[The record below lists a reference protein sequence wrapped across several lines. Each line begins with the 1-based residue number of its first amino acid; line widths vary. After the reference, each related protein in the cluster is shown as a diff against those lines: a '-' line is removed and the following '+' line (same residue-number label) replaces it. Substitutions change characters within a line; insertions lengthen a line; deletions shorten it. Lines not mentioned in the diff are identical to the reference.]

1 MKVTLSS
8 VPGLRLPLLVLLGI
22 LAAGASHALGAP
34 PREEPVVIARS
45 LPPPVRPE
53 RDRGAVDPDQNL
65 ERMVL
70 PLARRTG
77 AEAELARLL
86 ADQQDP
92 SSRSYHRWLTPE
104 EFGRRFGLSDADL
117 NTVSEWL
124 NSQGFSIDEVAR
136 GRGWITFSGTVRQVE
151 EAFQTSM
158 RLFEVRGLIHQSN
171 AREISVPAA
180 IARLIGGPVALNDF
194 RSHPMH
200 DPVSVPV
207 PVRSA
212 TATPLYNNGP
222 SDHFLA
228 PADFSTI
235 YNVGPLQGAGL
246 TGSGVKV
253 AVAGR
258 TNIHVSDVQ
267 RFRSQFGLPANDPH
281 IVINGVDPGVVSK
294 DEEGEAQ
301 LDTEWAGAAAPNAE
315 VDLVISQDTSTT
327 DGIQASC
334 QYIVDHNL
342 APVITVSFGL
352 CEQFPQI
359 LIFNNIWSQAAAQGI
374 SVFVASGDTGAADCD
389 DDPKQTTATHGLAV
403 NGMCSTPSDVC
414 VGGTQFLD
422 TDNPAQYW
430 AASNDPVTQAS
441 ALSYIPEQAWNENGT
456 QCGALCATGG
466 GASADYGKPAWQIAP
481 GVPADN
487 HRYVPDVSVNSAT
500 HDAYLTF
507 INDSSSLAAFGGTSA
522 SSPAMAGI
530 MAILVQRFGRQG
542 NPNPR
547 LYQLAASQFAGSTLA
562 IFHDV
567 TLGNNSVPGQVGF
580 TSGPGY
586 DQTTGLGSFDANALV
601 AHWSSAPPNP
611 TRMPVAKIDSA
622 ERPVHTKPFH

>member
-1 MKVTLSS
+1 MKVTLPS
-8 VPGLRLPLLVLLGI
+8 VPGLRLPLLLLLGI
-22 LAAGASHALGAP
+22 LAAGVSHALGV
-34 PREEPVVIARS
+34 PRGEEGVVIARS

-53 RDRGAVDPDQNL
+53 RDRGAVDPDQKL

-77 AEAELARLL
+77 AEAELAGLL

-92 SSRSYHRWLTPE
+92 SSRFYHCWLTPD
-104 EFGRRFGLSDADL
+104 EFGRRFGLADADL

-124 NSQGFSIDEVAR
+124 TSRGFSIDEVAR

-158 RLFEVRGLIHQSN
+158 RLFEVRGRLHQSN
-171 AREISVPAA
+171 AAEISVPASLA
-180 IARLIGGPVALNDF
+180 SLIGGPVALNDF
-194 RSHPMH
+194 RSRPMRRGV
-200 DPVSVPV
+200 PVSAPV
-207 PVRSA
+207 GAAV
-212 TATPLYNNGP
+212 ATPLYNNGP
-222 SDHFLA
+222 NQHFLA
-228 PADFSTI
+228 PADFSKI
-235 YNVGPLQGAGL
+235 YNVGPLQGAGFS
-246 TGSGVKV
+246 GNGVKV

-281 IVINGVDPGVVSK
+281 IVINGVDPGVVSD

-315 VDLVISQDTSTT
+315 VDLVVSKDTNTT
-327 DGIQASC
+327 DGIQASS
-334 QYIVDHNL
+334 QYIVDNNL

-359 LIFNNIWSQAAAQGI
+359 LIFNSIWSQAAAQGI

-430 AASNDPVTQAS
+430 AVSNDPITQAS

-466 GASADYGKPAWQIAP
+466 GASTDYGKPVWQVAP

-500 HDAYLTF
+500 HDAYLTY
-507 INDSSSLAAFGGTSA
+507 INGSTSLSAFGGTSA
-522 SSPAMAGI
+522 SSPALAGI
-530 MAILVQRFGRQG
+530 MAILVQKFGRQG

-547 LYQLAASQFAGSTLA
+547 LYQLASSQFMGSALA